1 MNFEKRQIGQK
12 IKYYREKAGYNQTE
26 FANLLNIGN
35 NTLSQYENGDRGIN
49 DDIKIKICNLLKIE
63 PNLLFG
69 YQPSNG
75 AIKIPV
81 LGEVK
86 AGIPIEAVQE
96 ILDYEEIPS
105 ELAATGEFFGLR
117 IKGNSMEPRIY
128 EGDVVIVRKQST
140 IENGDTAV
148 VLVNGDEATVKKV
161 KIQETGITLIA
172 NNIAAY
178 EPHFYT
184 NDEIKTLPVLIIGK
198 VVELRGKNR
207 F

>member
-1 MNFEKRQIGQK
+1 MKLSKVIANNIRI
-12 IKYYREKAGYNQTE
+12 YREKAGLTQKELAERLSISPAAMSNYESSGRGVNDE
-26 FANLLNIGN
+26 MKEKIAKVLNI
-35 NTLSQYENGDRGIN
+35 SIAE
-49 DDIKIKICNLLKIE
+49 
-63 PNLLFG
+63 LFG
-69 YQPSNG
+69 ATSSSS

-86 AGIPIEAVQE
+86 AGIPIEAIQE

-184 NDEIKTLPVLIIGK
+184 NNEIKNLPIQIIGK